1 MLIHKK
7 AIYSKFVSYVRDVS
21 SGRRV
26 VTIGNVLE
34 FFTRASEE
42 PPLGFGK
49 TPQIKFPVTEVRESW
64 TTDVVENST
73 KNRYF
78 SWEARWSRGDSNK
91 RANQIKLESVGSK
104 QK

>member
-1 MLIHKK
+1 M
-7 AIYSKFVSYVRDVS
+7 S

-26 VTIGNVLE
+26 VTIGNILE

-49 TPQIKFPVTEVRESW
+49 TPQIKFPVTEVREPW
-64 TTDVVENST
+64 TTYVVENSYT
-73 KNRYF
+73 KNRNF
-78 SWEARWSRGDSNK
+78 SWEARCSHGDSNK
-91 RANQIKLESVGSK
+91 RAKQIKLESAGSK